1 LFSGGPVPVPSSF
14 PVSLPRRGHRQP
26 YQNKLR
32 EGEKFKKTEL
42 REAKRERE
50 RGEDRGTEGETL
62 VILSSSSSSSSSG
75 RKKRI
80 FIPMMNR
87 DL

>member
-32 EGEKFKKTEL
+32 EGKKFKKTEL
-42 REAKRERE
+42 REAKKRE
-50 RGEDRGTEGETL
+50 RGEDRG
-62 VILSSSSSSSSSG
+62 
-75 RKKRI
+75 
-80 FIPMMNR
+80 R
-87 DL
+87 DAL